1 MCDICGKLGE
11 IFRYS
16 LGKNYGELV
25 PLEQEMTH
33 IKNYMFIQKIRYG
46 DRLQVFYNIDV
57 DAAHV
62 HIPRFYPAADWWKMR
77 FPMD

>member
-1 MCDICGKLGE
+1 MISVENWGRSSGTVWEKITE
-11 IFRYS
+11 SWFRWNR
-16 LGKNYGELV
+16 K
-25 PLEQEMTH
+25 TH

-62 HIPRFYPAADWWKMR
+62 HIPRFILAADWWKMR